1 VNPERTT
8 VIALL
13 KTTDYNLKITA
24 ILENHLAQGMGGH
37 PFPQEMFT
45 F

>member
-1 VNPERTT
+1 VTPERTT

-24 ILENHLAQGMGGH
+24 RLENHLAQGMGGH
-37 PFPQEMFT
+37 LFPQEVFT